1 MINLIFTIFMFLIF
15 GNILMFAI
23 KMAWGLTKV
32 LFSLVFL
39 PVFLIVL
46 VLAGLIKLALPIL
59 AIVGLISIISLSWD

>member
-23 KMAWGLTKV
+23 KMAWGVTKV

-59 AIVGLISIISLSWD
+59 AIVGLVSIISLSWD

>member
-23 KMAWGLTKV
+23 KMAWGATKV

>member
-23 KMAWGLTKV
+23 KMAWGVTKV

-39 PVFLIVL
+39 PVFLVVL
-46 VLAGLIKLALPIL
+46 VLAGVIKLALPIL
-59 AIVGLISIISLSWD
+59 AIVGLVSIISLSWD

>member
-1 MINLIFTIFMFLIF
+1 MINLIFTIFMLLIF

-23 KMAWGLTKV
+23 RMAWGVTKV

-39 PVFLIVL
+39 PVFLVVL

-59 AIVGLISIISLSWD
+59 AIVGLVSIISLSWD

>member
-23 KMAWGLTKV
+23 KMAWGVTKV

-46 VLAGLIKLALPIL
+46 VLVGLIKLALPIL
-59 AIVGLISIISLSWD
+59 AIVGLVSIISLSWD

>member
-23 KMAWGLTKV
+23 KMAWGVTKV

-59 AIVGLISIISLSWD
+59 AIVGLVSIISLSRD

>member
-1 MINLIFTIFMFLIF
+1 MITLIFIIFMFLIF
-15 GNILMFAI
+15 GNILKVAI
-23 KMAWGLTKV
+23 KMAWGVTKV

-59 AIVGLISIISLSWD
+59 AIVGVVSIISLSWD

>member
-23 KMAWGLTKV
+23 KMAWGVTKV

>member
-1 MINLIFTIFMFLIF
+1 MINLIFTIFMLLIF

-23 KMAWGLTKV
+23 RMAWGVTKV

-39 PVFLIVL
+39 PVFLVVL

-59 AIVGLISIISLSWD
+59 AIVGLVSIISLSRD

>member
-59 AIVGLISIISLSWD
+59 AIVGLVSIISLSWD

>member
-23 KMAWGLTKV
+23 RMAWGMTKV

-39 PVFLIVL
+39 PVFLIAL
-46 VLAGLIKLALPIL
+46 VFAGLIKLAFPIL
-59 AIVGLISIISLSWD
+59 AIIGLISIISLGRD